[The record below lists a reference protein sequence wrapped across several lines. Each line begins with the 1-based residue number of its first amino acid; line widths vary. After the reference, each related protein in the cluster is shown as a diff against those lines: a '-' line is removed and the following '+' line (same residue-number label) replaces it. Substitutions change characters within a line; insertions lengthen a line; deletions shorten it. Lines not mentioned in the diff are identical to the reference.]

1 MLPEPE
7 ELSISELFGRDP
19 LDLTRPNVDRM
30 VEKYRNDRALF
41 AAGIKPAKEKKT
53 KVDTTGLALD
63 LLSAGDEPEVNLDLL
78 S

>member
-19 LDLTRPNVDRM
+19 LELTRPNVDRM

-41 AAGIKPAKEKKT
+41 AAGVKPARAKKS
-53 KVDTTGLALD
+53 VDTTGLALD
-63 LLSAGDEPEVNLDLL
+63 LIGAASEADIDLDLIG
-78 S
+78 